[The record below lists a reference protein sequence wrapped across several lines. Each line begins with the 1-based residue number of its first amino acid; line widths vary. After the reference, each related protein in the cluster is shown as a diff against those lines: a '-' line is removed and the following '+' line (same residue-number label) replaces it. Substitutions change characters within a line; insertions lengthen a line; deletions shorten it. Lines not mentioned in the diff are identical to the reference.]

1 MKFTNTG
8 IFFFVLSTLAFAQTA
23 QTNVLTYDAPKTVTA
38 KAGGT
43 AEMALS
49 LKLDPAYHVNSNTPT
64 DPYLIPLRLTWSP
77 GPLETVEVVFPLPRT
92 EKFGFSETPLSV
104 FTGEF
109 SIVTRFKVA
118 SAANPGLG
126 VLTGKLRYQA
136 CNDRTC
142 LTPKTIEVTLPI
154 EIVK

>member
-1 MKFTNTG
+1 MNFTNAG
-8 IFFFVLSTLAFAQTA
+8 IFFLVLSALASAQTA
-23 QTNVLTYDAPKTVTA
+23 QTNVLTYAPPKTVTA
-38 KAGGT
+38 KADGRVE
-43 AEMALS
+43 AALS
-49 LKLDPAYHVNSNTPT
+49 LKLDPAYHVNSNTPS
-64 DPYLIPLRLTWSP
+64 DPYLIPLRLTWNA
-77 GPLETVEVVFPLPRT
+77 GPLETVEVLFPPPRT
-92 EKFGFSETPLSV
+92 EKFGFSATPLSV

-109 SIVTRFKVA
+109 SITTRFKVA
-118 SAANPGLG
+118 SDANPGPG

>member
-1 MKFTNTG
+1 MKFT
-8 IFFFVLSTLAFAQTA
+8 ISLVLLNALAFAQPA
-23 QTNVLTYDAPKTVTA
+23 PTNVLTYTPPQTLTV

-43 AEMALS
+43 ADASLA

-64 DPYLIPLRLTWSP
+64 DPYLIPLRLTWNS
-77 GPLETVEVVFPLPRT
+77 GPLETVEILFPPPRT
-92 EKFGFSETPLSV
+92 EKFGFSQTPLSV

-109 SIVTRFKVA
+109 SITTRFKAA
-118 SAANPGLG
+118 SAAAAGPSI
-126 VLTGKLRYQA
+126 LTGKLRYQA

-142 LTPKTIEVTLPI
+142 LTPKTIEVTIPI

>member
-8 IFFFVLSTLAFAQTA
+8 IFFFVLSALAFA
-23 QTNVLTYDAPKTVTA
+23 QTNVLTYAPPQTVTA

-43 AEMALS
+43 AEAALS
-49 LKLDPAYHVNSNTPT
+49 LKLDAGYHVNSNTPS
-64 DPYLIPLRLTWSP
+64 DPYLIPLRLTWNP
-77 GPLETVEVVFPLPRT
+77 GPLETVEVVFPPPHT
-92 EKFGFSETPLSV
+92 EKFGFSQTPLSV

-109 SIVTRFKVA
+109 NITTRFKVTN
-118 SAANPGLG
+118 AANVGPG

-136 CNDRTC
+136 CNNRTC

>member
-1 MKFTNTG
+1 MKFTISLGLLN
-8 IFFFVLSTLAFAQTA
+8 VLAFAQTA
-23 QTNVLTYDAPKTVTA
+23 PTNVLTYTPPQALTV

-43 AEMALS
+43 ADAALS
-49 LKLDPAYHVNSNTPT
+49 LKLDPAYHVNSNTPS
-64 DPYLIPLRLTWSP
+64 DPYLIPLRLTWNP
-77 GPLETVEVVFPLPRT
+77 GPLEAVEVLFPRPRT
-92 EKFGFSETPLSV
+92 EKFGFSQTPLSV

-109 SIVTRFKVA
+109 NITTRFRAA
-118 SAANPGLG
+118 SAAAIGPG

-142 LTPKTIEVTLPI
+142 LTPKTIEVTIPI

>member
-1 MKFTNTG
+1 MTFSNAG
-8 IFFFVLSTLAFAQTA
+8 MSFFVLSTLAFAQT
-23 QTNVLTYDAPKTVTA
+23 NVLTYAPPKTVTA
-38 KAGGT
+38 KAGGRT
-43 AEMALS
+43 EVVLS
-49 LKLDPAYHVNSNTPT
+49 LKLDAGYHVNSNTPS
-64 DPYLIPLRLTWSP
+64 DPYLIPLRLTWNP
-77 GPLETVEVVFPLPRT
+77 GPLETVEILFPPPRT
-92 EKFGFSETPLSV
+92 EKFGFSVTPLSV

-109 SIVTRFKVA
+109 NITTRFKVA
-118 SAANPGLG
+118 SAANLGPG

>member
-1 MKFTNTG
+1 MVKPG
-8 IFFFVLSTLAFAQTA
+8 GAAEAVL
-23 QTNVLTYDAPKTVTA
+23 P
-38 KAGGT
+38 
-43 AEMALS
+43 
-49 LKLDPAYHVNSNTPT
+49 LKLDAGYHVNSNTPS
-64 DPYLIPLRLTWSP
+64 DPYFIPLRLTWNQ
-77 GPLETVEVVFPLPRT
+77 GPLETVEVVFPPART

-109 SIVTRFKVA
+109 NLVTRFKVTRTA
-118 SAANPGLG
+118 SPGPA

-142 LTPKTIEVTLPI
+142 LIPKTIEVTLPV

>member
-1 MKFTNTG
+1 MKFTYTG
-8 IFFFVLSTLAFAQTA
+8 IFFLVLSTLAFAQT
-23 QTNVLTYDAPKTVTA
+23 NVLTYAPPQTLTV

-43 AEMALS
+43 AEVALS
-49 LKLDPAYHVNSNTPT
+49 LKLDAGYHVNSNTPS
-64 DPYLIPLRLTWSP
+64 DPYLIPLRLTWNP
-77 GPLETVEVVFPLPRT
+77 GPLETVDVVFPPPHT
-92 EKFGFSETPLSV
+92 EKFGFSQTPLSV

-109 SIVTRFKVA
+109 NITTRFKVA
-118 SAANPGLG
+118 GAANVGLS

-136 CNDRTC
+136 CNDHTC